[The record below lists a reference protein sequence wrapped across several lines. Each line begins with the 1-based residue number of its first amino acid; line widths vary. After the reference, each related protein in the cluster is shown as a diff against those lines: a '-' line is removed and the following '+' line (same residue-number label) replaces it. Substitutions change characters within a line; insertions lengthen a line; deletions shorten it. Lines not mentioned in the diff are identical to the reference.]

1 MTNIQFLEVDSED
14 QALMK
19 KNFPEA
25 LIIDHPLEGDAIVE
39 ACKDAEVLS
48 VFIYSKL
55 PREVIL
61 RLPKLKLLCT
71 RSVGYNHI
79 DLEACKEK
87 GITVCNVPDYGSH
100 VIAEH
105 VFALLL
111 SQLRHIEKADQ
122 RVEKGEFNYH
132 GLRGMSL
139 RGKTIGIV
147 GTGNIGRK
155 VAEIAHGFGMR
166 ILAFDRCRTKELE
179 EQCGV
184 QYVAINELFEQSDII
199 SLHLVSNEQTFHII
213 NDVALH
219 RMKKG
224 IILVNTARGELI
236 DTQALISALK
246 GGKIGYALLDVL
258 EHEKNFEENKELIG
272 FENVITTPHIAFYAD
287 DSMLNMYTDCF
298 ESIAQW
304 QRGETPVHVIKPKN
318 VVCDLPPFDAR
329 TSQNR

>member
-1 MTNIQFLEVDSED
+1 
-14 QALMK
+14 
-19 KNFPEA
+19 
-25 LIIDHPLEGDAIVE
+25 
-39 ACKDAEVLS
+39 VLS

-329 TSQNR
+329 TSGE

>member
-1 MTNIQFLEVDSED
+1 MTQITFLEVDPED
-14 QALMK
+14 QALVK
-19 KNFPEA
+19 KNFPA
-25 LIIDHPLEGDAIVE
+25 ASIIDHPLEGDVLVK

-55 PREVIL
+55 TKKVIE

-79 DLEACKEK
+79 DLEACKER

-111 SQLRHIEKADQ
+111 SQLRHIQKADES
-122 RVEKGEFNYH
+122 VEKGKFDYH

-139 RGKTIGIV
+139 RGKTIGIL
-147 GTGNIGRK
+147 GTGKIGRK

-179 EQCGV
+179 DHCGV
-184 QYVAINELFEQSDII
+184 QYAALEQIFEQSDIL
-199 SLHLVSNEQTFHII
+199 SLHLVSNEETYHVI

-224 IILVNTARGELI
+224 VILVNTARGELI
-236 DTQALISALK
+236 DTQALVAALN

-258 EHEKNFEENKELIG
+258 EHEKNIEENRELIN
-272 FENVITTPHIAFYAD
+272 FENVITTPHIAFYTD

-298 ESIAQW
+298 ESITQR
-304 QRGETPVHVIKPKN
+304 QRGEMPLHVIKPKN
-318 VVCDLPPFDAR
+318 VVCDLLPFDGR
-329 TSQNR
+329 QLQNR

>member
-1 MTNIQFLEVDSED
+1 MTNIQFLEVDAED
-14 QALMK
+14 QALVK
-19 KNFPEA
+19 KKFPNA

-166 ILAFDRCRTKELE
+166 ILALDRCRTKELE

-236 DTQALISALK
+236 DTQALISALR
-246 GGKIGYALLDVL
+246 GGKIDYALLDVL

-287 DSMLNMYTDCF
+287 DSMLNMYTHF
-298 ESIAQW
+298 
-304 QRGETPVHVIKPKN
+304 
-318 VVCDLPPFDAR
+318 F
-329 TSQNR
+329 